1 MNNIRLETLT
11 PVHIGSGNELA
22 RDIDF
27 FVPTED
33 NKTGRIYVIDPDR
46 IAQDMAGDK
55 DTFAQ
60 WIAAIEKGCAAISLY
75 RFLQPS
81 ERSKYTKRIL
91 RKFGCQSKEIQT
103 IKECMHDGQGRPYIP
118 GSSLKGALRTALSTY
133 LIRQRHPLEQ
143 NSFLSSALREDEDN
157 VTDKVLGKMN
167 ESLMR
172 FLRVGDAVFAD
183 DCNIVMKAVMLNERE
198 VDDLLDTGKW
208 QMLELIHADY
218 ESPITTELS
227 IQVKKELA
235 DRVKELAEDLNQR
248 NQDNQDQQFHPHVFP
263 AEFGNSDEAVL
274 RALFDIVN
282 KHTKRL
288 IQKEISDYEKKKN
301 KKNVPK
307 VFLDNL
313 HVIEDCVDDSMEEGN
328 SCVLRVGQGSGWR
341 FMTGAWTV
349 GFEKYNEVKEKAR
362 TNNKEYYAR
371 YDFPKTRRI
380 STECDLFGF
389 VRLTIINQNTQ
400 Q

>member
-33 NKTGRIYVIDPDR
+33 NKHGRIYVIDPDR
-46 IAQDMAGDK
+46 VAQDMDK
-55 DTFAQ
+55 NTFAQ
-60 WIAAIEKGCAAISLY
+60 WAAAIEQNRPATSLY
-75 RFLQPS
+75 SFLNLS

-91 RKFGCQSKEIQT
+91 RKFGFQSKEIQI
-103 IKECMHDGQGRPYIP
+103 IKECMHDGQGRAYIP

-133 LIRQRHPLEQ
+133 FIRQRHPLEQ
-143 NSFLSSALREDEDN
+143 NSFLSSALREDKDN
-157 VTDKVLGKMN
+157 VTDKMLGKVN

-183 DCNIVMKAVMLNERE
+183 DCNSVMKAVMLNERKE
-198 VDDLLDTGKW
+198 DDLLDTGKS

-218 ESPITTELS
+218 ESPITTTLS

-235 DRVKELAEDLNQR
+235 DQVKKLAEDLNQR
-248 NQDNQDQQFHPHVFP
+248 NQDNQDEQYHPHVFP
-263 AEFGNSDEAVL
+263 EEFGNSDEAVL
-274 RALFDIVN
+274 LALFDIVN
-282 KHTKRL
+282 KHTKCL
-288 IQKEISDYEKKKN
+288 IQKEISDYEKKK
-301 KKNVPK
+301 KRKNVPEN
-307 VFLDNL
+307 FLENL
-313 HVIEDCVDDSMEEGN
+313 HVIEDCVDESMEEGN

-349 GFEKYNEVKEKAR
+349 GLEKYNQVKDKAR
-362 TNNKEYYAR
+362 DNNQNYNY

-380 STECDLFGF
+380 SNECELFGF